1 MSNDLE
7 ILWETHDFALEK
19 IAKLEDEF
27 SFLLLQLNDFLSED
41 MQNAF
46 DNLQSSAK
54 DLSFAMNLPPQ
65 EDNISK
71 NVLLESFSKVVSE
84 LNIYYNKQIK
94 TIEELENFYEKNKY
108 SIPAEREVS
117 VESFKELMQLTK
129 HLRDVLNASHKD
141 VVNMLD
147 EI

>member
-108 SIPAEREVS
+108 
-117 VESFKELMQLTK
+117 
-129 HLRDVLNASHKD
+129 
-141 VVNMLD
+141 
-147 EI
+147 